1 MYMCTIILV
10 HGAPAAGKSSLDHPP
25 QGLPPKDT
33 KKHLKSTVL
42 FNVFV
47 FLFVSEILI
56 QDNTFLYKH
65 DYEGENAV
73 STNK

>member
-1 MYMCTIILV
+1 M

-56 QDNTFLYKH
+56 QDNIFLI
-65 DYEGENAV
+65 
-73 STNK
+73 